1 MRGRSG
7 RGWMRSTSLLL
18 LTAFYL
24 NAQGQIT
31 SINLVS
37 LLAQVGTLETQS
49 AQHLQVA
56 LPLVDFYKTATVRDG
71 FTSHFRK

>member
-18 LTAFYL
+18 LIAFYL

-49 AQHLQVA
+49 AQHLQIV
-56 LPLVDFYKTATVRDG
+56 
-71 FTSHFRK
+71 

>member
-1 MRGRSG
+1 
-7 RGWMRSTSLLL
+7 MRSTSLLL

-31 SINLVS
+31 SVNLVS

-49 AQHLQVA
+49 AQHLQHIVA
-56 LPLVDFYKTATVRDG
+56 VVEFDKNATVRDG